1 LLLTQPLINFK
12 LSLLGNL
19 PSSAFTGI
27 LEDNNIDGEVAT
39 ADEVASSQQQQQQR
53 KSMPPSS
60 IGGNSSAMYNLRHDI
75 D

>member
-1 LLLTQPLINFK
+1 MYEMLPF
-12 LSLLGNL
+12 LGSL
-19 PSSAFTGI
+19 PSSAFIGI
-27 LEDNNIDGEVAT
+27 VEDNNIDGEVAT
-39 ADEVASSQQQQQQR
+39 ADEVASSQQQQQ

>member
-1 LLLTQPLINFK
+1 MCQMYEMLQF
-12 LSLLGNL
+12 LGNL

-27 LEDNNIDGEVAT
+27 VEDNNIDGEVAT
-39 ADEVASSQQQQQQR
+39 ADEVASSQQQQQR

-60 IGGNSSAMYNLRHDI
+60 IGRNSSAMYNLRHDI

>member
-1 LLLTQPLINFK
+1 MPNYVRMFITNDTINRQIRKYNSFETVD
-12 LSLLGNL
+12 S
-19 PSSAFTGI
+19 
-27 LEDNNIDGEVAT
+27 VAT
-39 ADEVASSQQQQQQR
+39 ADEVASSQQQQQR